1 MKLNDLKNQDKKFR
15 KFELKQ
21 VNTFVPKNLLKLDP
35 QINPNIDSWKTIP
48 D

>member
-21 VNTFVPKNLLKLDP
+21 VNAFVPKNLIKLESQD
-35 QINPNIDSWKTIP
+35 NPNTD
-48 D
+48 